1 MKLKSL
7 HWAVCLTAQIALLG
21 GCATSKVWEQGQF
34 ARFHEPATPSNL
46 RLFQSYPR
54 GDVLVE
60 YDEWRDGDESIRR
73 RAYWLESNNARVQ
86 ARCKPRFVSIE
97 QASALTP
104 LPAIE
109 SPSVPA
115 GAAVEGQH
123 AVISAQ
129 GRGFV
134 LYSADQKVGDYEL
147 PVYRDASGRVL
158 QVVLT
163 PIAVAAD
170 LTIVGGYLF
179 VWIWSSGGLNWVH

>member
-1 MKLKSL
+1 MTLKRSL
-7 HWAVCLTAQIALLG
+7 WLLILGHQALLLG
-21 GCATSKVWEQGQF
+21 GCATSKLWEEGQF
-34 ARFHEPATPSNL
+34 ARFHEPGTPANL
-46 RLFQSYPR
+46 RLFQADRS

-115 GAAVEGQH
+115 SAAVEGQH
-123 AVISAQ
+123 AVISAH
-129 GRGFV
+129 GRAFV